1 VKHVNGETVC
11 WLNVTVLL
19 CVGDSTFVV
28 IIYNSVIFLDRSSFE
43 GMCCS
48 IFRLLVLVFWP
59 EELCD
64 GDDLV

>member
-1 VKHVNGETVC
+1 MCSFNA
-11 WLNVTVLL
+11 TVLL

-28 IIYNSVIFLDRSSFE
+28 IIYNSVIFLDRSSYE
-43 GMCCS
+43 GMRCS
-48 IFRLLVLVFWP
+48 IFRMLALVFWP

>member
-1 VKHVNGETVC
+1 VC
-11 WLNVTVLL
+11 SFNATVLL
-19 CVGDSTFVV
+19 CVGDSIFVV
-28 IIYNSVIFLDRSSFE
+28 IISNSVIFLDRSSFE

-48 IFRLLVLVFWP
+48 IFRVLGLVFWS